1 MSERQYITGSDG
13 SGVKGCAEPCKRGAC
28 CAVGGNNM
36 CCFCFRKMPDC
47 LIGLPVIFLQVE
59 SAHYTE
65 DFFSTCDIQG
75 MLNSVDNSGVTA
87 SGNDENPLRQGK
99 EESAVICHEIRCSV
113 FKEE

>member
-1 MSERQYITGSDG
+1 
-13 SGVKGCAEPCKRGAC
+13 
-28 CAVGGNNM
+28 
-36 CCFCFRKMPDC
+36 MPDC

-87 SGNDENPLRQGK
+87 SGNDEEPLRQETK
-99 EESAVICHEIRCSV
+99 RALSSATKSGVPSSGGMKSFCDSKV
-113 FKEE
+113 